1 MSEEV
6 PEDWDAKPVKT
17 LVGKNFVEVALD
29 EKKDAFV
36 EFCKCNRIVNQI
48 DQDIISLIFNLYS
61 YLLMVNLIIW

>member
-6 PEDWDAKPVKT
+6 PEDWDSKPVKT

-36 EFCKCNRIVNQI
+36 EFCK
-48 DQDIISLIFNLYS
+48 
-61 YLLMVNLIIW
+61 